1 MRDNV
6 REDVEIYNL
15 AFERSVLSS
24 FIFDPINFE
33 ANSKELSAEHFY
45 LSAHQDIYNAM
56 INLSASDKP
65 IDEEFLRSELNRV
78 GRFDERAIVEILT
91 ANPISNIAPYLQE
104 LSKYKDRRTLLGLS
118 TQFKKAAETEDPISA
133 AKELIVALEE
143 GMSIDRRL
151 PKPTHHDEIEEKE
164 VEFILREWLPIPKN
178 TVSLLTAP
186 GGSGKTWAVLQIAAR
201 YSISNKSSK
210 TFLWLSEDP
219 KYLSKSRLNKILTG
233 ILETSATNIN
243 IDIADDATPHLL
255 NIIGNKVTTDP
266 IWHDLKKVFEPYDLI
281 ILDPLIAFFGGDE
294 NNNGHARFFMQ
305 LFTEYAGKTGK
316 TIIFI
321 HHSTK
326 GTAGSRGAGA
336 IVDAAR
342 LHYEIDRVRNKDKEI
357 DDTKTHM
364 RLIRIAKDNYNASAI
379 LKTNE
384 VDRQIFPN
392 KNSSASD
399 RSERFN
405 KVFIGD

>member
-24 FIFDPINFE
+24 FIFDPFNFE
-33 ANSKELSAEHFY
+33 SNSKELSAEHFY

-56 INLSASDKP
+56 INLSTSDKP

-78 GRFDERAIVEILT
+78 GRFDERAMVEILT

-151 PKPTHHDEIEEKE
+151 PKPTHHDEITEKE

-219 KYLSKSRLNKILTG
+219 KSLSKSRLNKILTG
-233 ILETSATNIN
+233 ILETSVTNIN

-305 LFTEYAGKTGK
+305 LFTEFAGKTGK

-342 LHYEIDRVRNKDKEI
+342 LHYEIDRIRNKDKEI
-357 DDTKTHM
+357 DDTKSHM

-384 VDRQIFPN
+384 VERQIFPN

>member
-1 MRDNV
+1 MRANV
-6 REDVEIYNL
+6 QEEVEFYNL
-15 AFERSVLSS
+15 SFERSVLSS
-24 FIFDPINFE
+24 FIFEPFNFE
-33 ANSKELSAEHFY
+33 SNSNELSPEHFY
-45 LSAHQDIYNAM
+45 LSSHQDIYNAM
-56 INLSASDKP
+56 KNLSSADKP
-65 IDEEFLRSELNRV
+65 IDEEFLRSELTRV
-78 GRFDERAIVEILT
+78 GRFDERAMVEILT
-91 ANPISNIAPYLQE
+91 ANPISNIAPYIQE
-104 LSKYKDRRTLLGLS
+104 LTKYKDRRTLLGLS
-118 TQFKKAAETEDPISA
+118 TQFKKAAESEDPINA

-151 PKPTHHDEIEEKE
+151 PKPIHHEEIEEKE
-164 VEFILREWLPIPKN
+164 VEFILKEWLPIPKN

-186 GGSGKTWAVLQIAAR
+186 GGSGKTWLVLQIAAR

-219 KYLSKSRLNKILTG
+219 KSLSKSRLNKILTG
-233 ILETSATNIN
+233 ILETSLINLN

-266 IWHDLKKVFEPYDLI
+266 IWHDMKKVFEPYDLI

-294 NNNGHARFFMQ
+294 NSNGHARFFMQ
-305 LFTEYAGKTGK
+305 LFTEFAGKTGK
-316 TIIFI
+316 TIVFI

-336 IVDAAR
+336 IVDTAR

-357 DDTKTHM
+357 DDSKSHM
-364 RLIRIAKDNYNASAI
+364 RLIRIAKDNYNAGAI

-384 VDRQIFPN
+384 VERQIFPN
-392 KNSSASD
+392 KNTSISE
-399 RSERFN
+399 RSEHFN
-405 KVFIGD
+405 KVFIGE

>member
-219 KYLSKSRLNKILTG
+219 KSLSKSRLNKILTG

>member
-33 ANSKELSAEHFY
+33 SNSKELSTEHFY
-45 LSAHQDIYNAM
+45 LSAHQDIYTAM

-78 GRFDERAIVEILT
+78 GRFDERAMVEILT

-151 PKPTHHDEIEEKE
+151 PKPTHHDEIIEKE

-219 KYLSKSRLNKILTG
+219 KSLSKSRLNKILTG
-233 ILETSATNIN
+233 ILETSSTNIN

-305 LFTEYAGKTGK
+305 LFTEFAGKTGK

-342 LHYEIDRVRNKDKEI
+342 LHYEIDRIRNKDKEI
-357 DDTKTHM
+357 DDTKSHM

-384 VDRQIFPN
+384 VERQIFPN

-405 KVFIGD
+405 EVFIGD

>member
-33 ANSKELSAEHFY
+33 SNSKELSAEHFY

-78 GRFDERAIVEILT
+78 GRFDERTMVEILT

-219 KYLSKSRLNKILTG
+219 KSLSKSRLNKILTG
-233 ILETSATNIN
+233 ILETSATNIH

-305 LFTEYAGKTGK
+305 LFTEFAGKTGK

-342 LHYEIDRVRNKDKEI
+342 LHYEIDRIRNKDKEI
-357 DDTKTHM
+357 DDTKSHM

-384 VDRQIFPN
+384 VERQIFPN

-399 RSERFN
+399 RSKRFN
-405 KVFIGD
+405 EVFIGD

>member
-33 ANSKELSAEHFY
+33 SNSKELSTEHFY
-45 LSAHQDIYNAM
+45 LSAHQDIYTAM

-78 GRFDERAIVEILT
+78 GRFDERAMLEILT

-151 PKPTHHDEIEEKE
+151 PKPTHHDEITEKE

-219 KYLSKSRLNKILTG
+219 KSLSKSRLNKILTG

-305 LFTEYAGKTGK
+305 LFTEFAGKTGK

-342 LHYEIDRVRNKDKEI
+342 LHYEIDRIRNKDKEI
-357 DDTKTHM
+357 DDTKSHM

-384 VDRQIFPN
+384 VERQIFPN

-405 KVFIGD
+405 EVFIGD

>member
-1 MRDNV
+1 MHDEV
-6 REDVEIYNL
+6 DIYNIS
-15 AFERSVLSS
+15 FERSILSS
-24 FIFDPINFE
+24 IIFSPSQFTE
-33 ANSKELSAEHFY
+33 LSKELTVAHFY
-45 LSAHQDIYNAM
+45 LSAHQDIYTAM
-56 INLSASDKP
+56 QNLVAMDKP
-65 IDEEFLRSELNRV
+65 IDEEFLKSELSRV
-78 GRFDERAIVEILT
+78 GRFDEKIMIEILT
-91 ANPISNIAPYLQE
+91 ANPIANLYPYIQE
-104 LSKYKDRRTLLGLS
+104 LGKFKDRRTLLGLS
-118 TQFKKAAETEDPISA
+118 TQFKKAAETEDPIST

-151 PKPTHHDEIEEKE
+151 PKPTHHAEIEEKE

-186 GGSGKTWAVLQIAAR
+186 GGSGKTWTVLQIAAR
-201 YSISNKSSK
+201 FCLESQASK
-210 TFLWLSEDP
+210 AFLWLSEDP
-219 KYLSKSRLNKILTG
+219 KSLSKSRLNKILSSV
-233 ILETSATNIN
+233 LENSSHDLK

-266 IWHDLKKVFEPYDLI
+266 IWHDMKKVFEPYDLI

-305 LFTEYAGKTGK
+305 LFTEFAGKSNK

-342 LHYEIDRVRNKDKEI
+342 LHYEVDRVRNKDKEI
-357 DDTKTHM
+357 DEAKSHM

-379 LKTNE
+379 LKSNE
-384 VDRQIFPN
+384 IERQIFPN
-392 KNSSASD
+392 KNTSVVG

-405 KVFIGD
+405 AVFIGE

>member
-1 MRDNV
+1 M

-33 ANSKELSAEHFY
+33 SNSKELSTEHFY
-45 LSAHQDIYNAM
+45 LSAHQDIYTAM

-78 GRFDERAIVEILT
+78 GRFDERAMVEILT

-151 PKPTHHDEIEEKE
+151 PKPTHHDEIIEKE

-219 KYLSKSRLNKILTG
+219 KSLSKSRLNKILTG
-233 ILETSATNIN
+233 ILETSSTNIN

-305 LFTEYAGKTGK
+305 LFTEFAGKTGK

-342 LHYEIDRVRNKDKEI
+342 LHYEIDRIRNKDKEI
-357 DDTKTHM
+357 DDTKSHM

-384 VDRQIFPN
+384 VERQIFPN

-405 KVFIGD
+405 EVFIGD

>member
-1 MRDNV
+1 M

-33 ANSKELSAEHFY
+33 SNSKALSAEHFY

-56 INLSASDKP
+56 TNLSASDKP
-65 IDEEFLRSELNRV
+65 IEEEFLRYELNRA
-78 GRFDERAIVEILT
+78 GRFDERAMVKILT
-91 ANPISNIAPYLQE
+91 ANPISNIAPYIQE

-118 TQFKKAAETEDPISA
+118 TQFKKAAETEDPINA

-164 VEFILREWLPIPKN
+164 VEFILKEWLPIPKN

-186 GGSGKTWAVLQIAAR
+186 GGSGKTWLVLQIAAR

-219 KYLSKSRLNKILTG
+219 KSLSKSRLNKILAG
-233 ILETSATNIN
+233 VLETSLTNLN

-266 IWHDLKKVFEPYDLI
+266 IWHDMKKVFEPYDLI

-305 LFTEYAGKTGK
+305 LFTEFAGKTGK
-316 TIIFI
+316 TVIFI

-357 DDTKTHM
+357 DDTKSHL
-364 RLIRIAKDNYNASAI
+364 RLIRIAKDNYNAGAI

-384 VDRQIFPN
+384 VERQIFPN
-392 KNSSASD
+392 KNTSASE

>member
-1 MRDNV
+1 M

-33 ANSKELSAEHFY
+33 SNSKELSTEHFY
-45 LSAHQDIYNAM
+45 LSAHQDIYTAM

-78 GRFDERAIVEILT
+78 GRFDERAMLEILT

-151 PKPTHHDEIEEKE
+151 PKPTHHDEITEKE

-219 KYLSKSRLNKILTG
+219 KSLSKSRLNKILTG

-305 LFTEYAGKTGK
+305 LFTEFAGKTGK

-342 LHYEIDRVRNKDKEI
+342 LHYEIDRIRNKDKEI
-357 DDTKTHM
+357 DDTKSHM

-384 VDRQIFPN
+384 VERQIFPN

-405 KVFIGD
+405 EVFIGD